1 MSLQRHPLTVKPAL
15 RRYTWV
21 GNRIDPDVMAKMY
34 HIRKTT
40 GKPITVQVAEAVRTY
55 AERIL

>member
-1 MSLQRHPLTVKPAL
+1 MRAQPTY

-21 GNRIDPDVMAKMY
+21 GNRIDPGVMAKMY

-40 GKPITVQVAEAVRTY
+40 GKPITVQVAEAVRIY
-55 AERIL
+55 AERSPAGKEE